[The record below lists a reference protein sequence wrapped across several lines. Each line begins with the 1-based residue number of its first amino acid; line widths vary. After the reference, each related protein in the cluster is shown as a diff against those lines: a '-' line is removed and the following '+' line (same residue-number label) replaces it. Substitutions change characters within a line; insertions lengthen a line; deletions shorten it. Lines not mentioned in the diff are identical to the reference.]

1 MWQGLRLHVRDSGA
15 REAPAVILL
24 HGFGSSLHTWE
35 PLARALSGEYRVIRF
50 DLPGFGLTGVD
61 PSGDYTDARSVQVLG
76 ALMDRLGLPRASL
89 IGNSIGGKIAWN
101 FAALHPDRVDKLVL
115 ISPDGFASPG
125 FEYGKKPQ
133 VPPLVRL
140 MRYALP
146 VFMVRQSLAPAY
158 GDPAALTDE
167 LVTRYRDLMLAP
179 GVRGAMIARMEQVM
193 LADPVPMLRQIRAP
207 TLLLWGEKDAM
218 IPVANAADYLKSSAR
233 RQAGDLSRARSR
245 SPGGGAGPGFSRS
258 AQVPGGVRPPTGR
271 PNIHQV
277 ASTSKRSY
285 SAAGPLS
292 IPSRRSFT
300 ASPPA
305 NPVNAPLE
313 PITRWQGAMIEIGFL
328 PLAAPTARTAVGLPI
343 CRAIAP

>member
-1 MWQGLRLHVRDSGA
+1 MKLAAALVLLILLVAALAGAWWLYTPDKPRAVLEAKYLNAPGDYLDVAGLRLHVRDSGA

-24 HGFGSSLHTWE
+24 HGFGASLHTWE
-35 PLARALSGEYRVIRF
+35 PLAQALSGEYRVIRF

-125 FEYGKKPQ
+125 FEYGKKPH
-133 VPPLVRL
+133 VPAMVKL

-146 VFMVRQSLAPAY
+146 AFMVRQSLAPAY

-218 IPVANAADYLKSSAR
+218 IPVTNAADYLKALPDARLVTFPKLGHVPQEEAPDQVSAE
-233 RQAGDLSRARSR
+233 
-245 SPGGGAGPGFSRS
+245 
-258 AQVPGGVRPPTGR
+258 VR
-271 PNIHQV
+271 
-277 ASTSKRSY
+277 K
-285 SAAGPLS
+285 
-292 IPSRRSFT
+292 
-300 ASPPA
+300 
-305 NPVNAPLE
+305 
-313 PITRWQGAMIEIGFL
+313 FL
-328 PLAAPTARTAVGLPI
+328 AE
-343 CRAIAP
+343 

>member
-1 MWQGLRLHVRDSGA
+1 MKLAAALVLLILLVTALAGAWWLYTPDKSRAVLEAKYLNAPGDYVDVAGLRLHVRDSGA

-24 HGFGSSLHTWE
+24 HGFGASLHTWE

-125 FEYGKKPQ
+125 FEYGKKPH
-133 VPPLVRL
+133 VPAIVKL

-146 VFMVRQSLAPAY
+146 AFMVRQSLAPAY

-193 LADPVPMLRQIRAP
+193 LADPVPTLRRIRAP

-218 IPVANAADYLKSSAR
+218 IPVTNAADYLKALPDARLVTFPKLGHVPQEEAPDQVSAE
-233 RQAGDLSRARSR
+233 
-245 SPGGGAGPGFSRS
+245 
-258 AQVPGGVRPPTGR
+258 VR
-271 PNIHQV
+271 
-277 ASTSKRSY
+277 K
-285 SAAGPLS
+285 
-292 IPSRRSFT
+292 
-300 ASPPA
+300 
-305 NPVNAPLE
+305 
-313 PITRWQGAMIEIGFL
+313 FL
-328 PLAAPTARTAVGLPI
+328 AE
-343 CRAIAP
+343 

>member
-1 MWQGLRLHVRDSGA
+1 MKLAAALVLLILLVTALAGAWWLYTPDKSRAVLEAKYLNAPGDYLDVAGLRLHVRDSGA

-133 VPPLVRL
+133 VPAMVRL

-146 VFMVRQSLAPAY
+146 AFMVRQSLAPAY

-167 LVTRYRDLMLAP
+167 LVTRYHDLMLAP

-193 LADPVPMLRQIRAP
+193 LADPVPMLRRIRAP

-218 IPVANAADYLKSSAR
+218 IPVANAADYLKSLPDARLVTFPDLGHVPQEEAPDQVSAE
-233 RQAGDLSRARSR
+233 
-245 SPGGGAGPGFSRS
+245 
-258 AQVPGGVRPPTGR
+258 VR
-271 PNIHQV
+271 
-277 ASTSKRSY
+277 K
-285 SAAGPLS
+285 
-292 IPSRRSFT
+292 
-300 ASPPA
+300 
-305 NPVNAPLE
+305 
-313 PITRWQGAMIEIGFL
+313 FL
-328 PLAAPTARTAVGLPI
+328 AE
-343 CRAIAP
+343 